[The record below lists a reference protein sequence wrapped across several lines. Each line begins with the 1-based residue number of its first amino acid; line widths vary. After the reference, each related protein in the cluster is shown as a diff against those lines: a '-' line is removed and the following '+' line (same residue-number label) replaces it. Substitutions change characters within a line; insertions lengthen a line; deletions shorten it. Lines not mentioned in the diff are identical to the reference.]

1 MGNTTSSKDTVIE
14 CRISAKELRKLSKR
28 CLDEEKR
35 QAQLSLAAISADK
48 PALARIY
55 AENSVRNKHLAEH
68 YLRMASQTETLVA
81 HQQLRKH
88 L

>member
-1 MGNTTSSKDTVIE
+1 MGNTASSKDTIVE

-55 AENSVRNKHLAEH
+55 AENSVRNKHLAER

-81 HQQLRKH
+81 QQQHKH